1 MIPLRP
7 SFRLLKTHAFGE
19 SHVSCVLRTALQ
31 RSRKMFRHKGL
42 GPCPKLWQARREAVA
57 LWAVEPKAQNDS
69 QRGSETINATVR
81 RARMIEQ
88 MMRSLHPALCQKPE
102 ARTTALQN
110 EFVSPDFARQAVSL
124 RSRAQTFLKH
134 LSEKTG

>member
-1 MIPLRP
+1 
-7 SFRLLKTHAFGE
+7 
-19 SHVSCVLRTALQ
+19 
-31 RSRKMFRHKGL
+31 
-42 GPCPKLWQARREAVA
+42 
-57 LWAVEPKAQNDS
+57 
-69 QRGSETINATVR
+69 
-81 RARMIEQ
+81 MIEQ

-134 LSEKTG
+134 LSEKVAAGELFRQAERPANRPGALIGIHIIPFGYPTP

>member
-1 MIPLRP
+1 
-7 SFRLLKTHAFGE
+7 
-19 SHVSCVLRTALQ
+19 
-31 RSRKMFRHKGL
+31 MFRHKGL
-42 GPCPKLWQARREAVA
+42 GPCPKLWQARREAAA

-69 QRGSETINATVR
+69 QRGSETIYATVR

>member
-1 MIPLRP
+1 
-7 SFRLLKTHAFGE
+7 
-19 SHVSCVLRTALQ
+19 
-31 RSRKMFRHKGL
+31 
-42 GPCPKLWQARREAVA
+42 
-57 LWAVEPKAQNDS
+57 
-69 QRGSETINATVR
+69 
-81 RARMIEQ
+81 MIEQ

-102 ARTTALQN
+102 ATALQN